1 MKGIEERIKEL
12 EAASEDL
19 ERFVK
24 AKAAEDKDSI
34 VKHLAARNALGNV
47 ARMLNVALKQEKM
60 GAIPMSA
67 KSIFTASVFKHST
80 LGSAR
85 GITSEFD
92 YYQPSEADIRG
103 GQRFMDRFAKSFVGT
118 NTTVRRLRP
127 SFSGA
132 GAGDVNEGEPKPQR
146 NYTFTQDDYAFSK
159 LAVTDTITQEIL
171 LADAGE
177 RAANFIIDALVEHV
191 KDALNQRLI
200 NYLGTNGTA
209 FNPALFAG
217 LLNIQPGSARW
228 HDLIT
233 AAQHQ
238 FERRFADHFLNIKFG
253 DILLVPYNIH
263 WGIVQDR
270 KGAGFDLYYEMS
282 PVENLSLSSI
292 WKDYNGSRI
301 ILTHTEGLTI
311 ELVDDVQL
319 YYNRIADAADERNL
333 YRVTVEVYYRF
344 VPAKLPLPAIV
355 IDNPVAALQAIAP

>member
-19 ERFVK
+19 ERFAK
-24 AKAAEDKDSI
+24 AKTAEDKDSV
-34 VKHLAARNALGNV
+34 VKQLAARNALGNV
-47 ARMLNVALKQEKM
+47 ARMLNVALRQEKM

-118 NTTVRRLRP
+118 NSTIRRIRP
-127 SFSGA
+127 SFTGTA
-132 GAGDVNEGEPKPQR
+132 DDVNEGDPKPQR
-146 NYTFTQDDYAFSK
+146 RYSFTQDDYAFSK
-159 LAVTDTITQEIL
+159 LAVTDTITQEIII
-171 LADAGE
+171 ADAGE

-200 NYLGTNGTA
+200 NYLGTNGTV
-209 FNPALFAG
+209 FNPAPFAG
-217 LLNIQPGSARW
+217 LLNIPSGSARW
-228 HDLIT
+228 HDLIA

-238 FERRFADHFLNIKFG
+238 FERTFADHFLNIKFG

-270 KGAGFDLYYEMS
+270 KGAGFDLYYDMS
-282 PVENLSLSSI
+282 PIENLSLSSI
-292 WKDYNGSRI
+292 WKDYSGSRI

-333 YRVTVEVYYRF
+333 YRVTVEVFYRF
-344 VPAKLPLPAIV
+344 VPAKLPFPAIV
-355 IDNPVAALQAIAP
+355 IDNPLTTLQAIAP

>member
-1 MKGIEERIKEL
+1 MKGLDEKIKKL

-24 AKAAEDKDSI
+24 ARSAEDKEGT
-34 VKHLAARNALGNV
+34 VKQLAARNALNNA

-67 KSIFTASVFKHST
+67 KSMFTASVFKHST

-92 YYQPSEADIRG
+92 YYQTSGADIRG
-103 GQRFMDRFAKSFVGT
+103 GQRFMDRFAKTFIGT

-127 SFSGA
+127 SFTGNA
-132 GAGDVNEGEPKPQR
+132 GNVNEGEAKPQR
-146 NYTFTQDDYAFSK
+146 SYSFIQDDYTFSK

-191 KDALNQRLI
+191 KDELNQRLI
-200 NYLGTNGTA
+200 NYLSTNGTA
-209 FNPALFAG
+209 FNPAPFAG
-217 LLNIQPGSARW
+217 LLNIPSGSARW
-228 HDLIT
+228 HDLIS

-238 FERRFADHFLNIKFG
+238 FEVSFADHFLNIKFG
-253 DILLVPYNIH
+253 DILLLPYNIH
-263 WGIVQDR
+263 WGIIQDR
-270 KGAGFDLYYEMS
+270 KGAGFDLYYDMS
-282 PVENLSLSSI
+282 PIENLSLSSI
-292 WKDYNGSRI
+292 WKDYTGSRI
-301 ILTHTEGLTI
+301 VLTHTEGLTI

-333 YRVTVEVYYRF
+333 YRVTVEVFYRF
-344 VPAKLPLPAIV
+344 VPTKLPLPAIV
-355 IDNPVAALQAIAP
+355 IADPVAALQAIAP

>member
-19 ERFVK
+19 ERFAK
-24 AKAAEDKDSI
+24 AKAAEDREDV
-34 VKHLAARNALGNV
+34 VKQLAARNALGNV

-60 GAIPMSA
+60 GAIPVSA
-67 KSIFTASVFKHST
+67 KSMFTASVFKHST

-92 YYQPSEADIRG
+92 YYQTSGADIRG
-103 GQRFMDRFAKSFVGT
+103 GQRFMDRFAKTFIGT

-127 SFSGA
+127 SFTGNA
-132 GAGDVNEGEPKPQR
+132 GNVNEGEAKPQR
-146 NYTFTQDDYAFSK
+146 SYSFIQDDYTFSK

-191 KDALNQRLI
+191 KDELNQRLI
-200 NYLGTNGTA
+200 NYLSTNGTA

-217 LLNIQPGSARW
+217 LLNIPSGSARW
-228 HDLIT
+228 HDLIS

-238 FERRFADHFLNIKFG
+238 FEVSFADHFLNIKFG

-263 WGIVQDR
+263 WGIIQDR
-270 KGAGFDLYYEMS
+270 KGAGFDLYYDMS
-282 PVENLSLSSI
+282 PIENLSLSSI
-292 WKDYNGSRI
+292 WKDYTGSRI
-301 ILTHTEGLTI
+301 VLTHTEGLTI

-333 YRVTVEVYYRF
+333 YRVTVEVFYRF
-344 VPAKLPLPAIV
+344 VPTKLPLPAIV
-355 IDNPVAALQAIAP
+355 IADPVAALQAIAP

>member
-1 MKGIEERIKEL
+1 MKNFEERIKAI
-12 EAASEDL
+12 EAAAEDM
-19 ERFVK
+19 EHFAK
-24 AKAAEDKDSI
+24 AKAAENKEEY
-34 VKHLAARNALGNV
+34 VKKLAAQNAISNV

-67 KSIFTASVFKHST
+67 KSLFNYSVFRHST

-85 GITSEFD
+85 GIASDFD

-103 GQRFMDRFAKSFVGT
+103 GQRFMDRFSKSFVGT
-118 NTTVRRLRP
+118 NSTIRRIRP
-127 SFSGA
+127 SFTGNA
-132 GAGDVNEGEPKPQR
+132 NDVNEGDPKPQR
-146 NYTFTQDDYAFSK
+146 EYAFTQTDYAFSK

-200 NYLGTNGTA
+200 NYLATNGTA

-217 LLNIQPGSARW
+217 LLNIPSGTARW
-228 HDLIT
+228 HDLII

-238 FERRFADHFLNIKFG
+238 FERTFADHFLNIKFG

-263 WGIVQDR
+263 WAIVQDR
-270 KGAGFDLYYEMS
+270 KGAGFDLYYDMS
-282 PVENLSLSSI
+282 PTENMSLSSI
-292 WKDYNGSRI
+292 WKDYTGTRI
-301 ILTHTEGLTI
+301 VLAHTEGLSI

-319 YYNRIADAADERNL
+319 YYNRIADAADDRNL

-355 IDNPVAALQAIAP
+355 IANPVADLQAIAP